1 MGYAF
6 YSWLNQTSTQ
16 SIIMWRNYLKTAWR
30 NLLKNKAYSVINILG
45 LAAGMAVALLIG
57 LWVYNEY
64 SYDRFLPG
72 YQQLYRVQRNYDSN
86 GDTLTFRTT
95 SPKLALA
102 LSNEIPEVEHVAI
115 SDWMSPRGLMVGDKK
130 LIIRGAQIGGDF
142 LKMFKYPLAKGNPN
156 TVFSD
161 PYSIVLTESTAK
173 ALFGDA
179 DPINK
184 MVRYNNRH
192 DLKVTG
198 LLKDIPA
205 NSTLQF
211 NFIVPFSYLEQ
222 IDPDVKDS
230 RSTFGNNGYQLFV
243 QLKPGV
249 TLAQVAGKIKN
260 IEHSE
265 KGSTNAMNS
274 YITLQPLERWHL
286 YSKYENGQDTAGFL
300 EYVHT
305 FTLIGVLV
313 LLIACI
319 NFINLTTARSEKR
332 AREVGVRKAVGSRRK
347 DLILQFLAE
356 SLVLTLIAFVF
367 AVVFVQMALPAFNT
381 LTEGQLALPFTNAG
395 FWALLLAGVLVT
407 ALIAGSR
414 PAFYLSSFQPVK
426 VLKGSIGSGKS
437 NSPFRKILVVAQFS
451 CSIALIISTVIIYQ
465 QVQYAKDRPSG
476 YDLDRL
482 VMTQASSDLAH
493 NYTALKN
500 ELIEKGI
507 ATSVTTASSPATDV
521 YWHADLGQWP
531 GKKADETV
539 EMGIIMVSEDYF
551 KTMGMQIAQGRD
563 FVGLADSNR
572 VIFNEAAIA
581 RLRIK
586 DPVNQTIRW
595 GGKPRQIAG
604 VVKDALMISPFAAA
618 DPTMFVIDPGV
629 QDHLLYRLSPRIN
642 TADALAQLTTIFNK
656 HNPAYP
662 YQYEFADQGYAFKF
676 KLEVLIGK
684 LSALFAG
691 LAIFISCLGLF
702 GLAAYIAEQ
711 RTKEIG
717 IRKVLGA
724 SVSQLWLLLSKDFI
738 VLVLISCVI
747 ATPIT
752 YYYLHDWLQQYNYR
766 INIRPMV
773 FVIAAILAI
782 VITIITISFQAI
794 KTALANPVK
803 SLKTE

>member
-1 MGYAF
+1 
-6 YSWLNQTSTQ
+6 
-16 SIIMWRNYLKTAWR
+16 MWRNYLKTAWR
-30 NLLKNKAYSVINILG
+30 NLLKNKVYSAINVLG

-72 YQQLYRVQRNYDSN
+72 YQQLYRVQRNFNSN

-95 SPKLALA
+95 SPRLAIALA
-102 LSNEIPEVEHVAI
+102 NDIPEIEHVAI

-142 LKMFKYPLAKGNPN
+142 LKMFRYPLIKGNPN

-184 MVRYNNRH
+184 MVRYNNQH

-198 LLKDIPA
+198 LLKDIPS

-222 IDPDVKDS
+222 IDPNVKEN
-230 RSTFGNNGYQLFV
+230 RSTFDNNGYQIFV
-243 QLKPGV
+243 QLKPGA
-249 TLAQVAGKIKN
+249 TLAQVAGKIRN
-260 IEHSE
+260 IEHIE
-265 KGSTNAMNS
+265 KGSNNAMNS

-286 YSKYENGQDTAGFL
+286 YSKYVNGQDTAGFL
-300 EYVHT
+300 EYVNT

-332 AREVGVRKAVGSRRK
+332 AREVGVRKAVGSRKK

-367 AVVFVQMALPAFNT
+367 AIIFVQLALPAFNT
-381 LTEGQLALPFTNAG
+381 LTEGQLALPVGNIG
-395 FWALLLAGVLVT
+395 FWVLVLAGVIVT

-426 VLKGSIGSGKS
+426 VLKSSIGSGRS
-437 NSPFRKILVVAQFS
+437 SSPFRKILVVAQFS

-465 QVQYAKDRPSG
+465 QVQHAKNRPSG

-482 VMTQASSDLAH
+482 VLTQSSSDLSR

-500 ELIEKGI
+500 ELIANGI
-507 ATSVTTASSPATDV
+507 ASSVTTASSPATDI
-521 YWHADLGQWP
+521 YWHSNLGQWP

-539 EMGIIMVSEDYF
+539 EMGIILVSEDYF
-551 KTMGMQIAQGRD
+551 KTMGMEIALGRD
-563 FVGLADSNR
+563 FAGLADSNR

-586 DPVNQTIRW
+586 DPINQTIRW
-595 GGKPRQIAG
+595 GGRARQITG

-629 QDHLLYRLSPRIN
+629 QDNLLYRLSPRMN
-642 TADALAQLTTIFNK
+642 PSDALAQLTAIFNK
-656 HNPAYP
+656 YNPAYP

-724 SVSQLWLLLSKDFI
+724 SVSQLWLLLSQDFI

-747 ATPIT
+747 AAPVT
-752 YYYLHDWLQQYNYR
+752 YYYLHDWLQQYEYR
-766 INIRPMV
+766 ISIQPLV
-773 FVIAAILAI
+773 FLIAAVTAI

-803 SLKTE
+803 SLRTE

>member
-1 MGYAF
+1 M
-6 YSWLNQTSTQ
+6 L
-16 SIIMWRNYLKTAWR
+16 RNYLKIAWR
-30 NLLKNKAYSVINILG
+30 NLLKNKTYSVINILG

-72 YQQLYRVQRNYDSN
+72 YQQLYRVQRNFDSN

-95 SPKLALA
+95 SQKLADA
-102 LSNEIPEVEHVAI
+102 LRNDIPEIEHVAI
-115 SDWMSPRGLMVGDKK
+115 SDWMSSRGLMVGDKK
-130 LIIRGAQIGGDF
+130 LFIRGAQAGGDF
-142 LKMFKYPLAKGNPN
+142 LKMFRYPLVKGNPT

-173 ALFGDA
+173 ALFGSE

-184 MVRYNNRH
+184 MVRYNNQH

-198 LLKDIPA
+198 LLKDVPA

-211 NFIVPFSYLEQ
+211 NFIVPFSYLKTVNQ
-222 IDPDVKDS
+222 DV
-230 RSTFGNNGYQLFV
+230 REGNTSFANNSYQLFV

-249 TLAQVAGKIKN
+249 TLAQVAGKIRN

-274 YITLQPLERWHL
+274 YITLQPLARWHL
-286 YSKYENGQDTAGFL
+286 YSNYVNGQDTAGFL
-300 EYVHT
+300 EYVKM
-305 FTLIGVLV
+305 FTLIGILV

-332 AREVGVRKAVGSRRK
+332 AREVGVRKAIGSSRK
-347 DLILQFLAE
+347 ALILQFLAE
-356 SLVLTLIAFVF
+356 SFLLTLIAFVF
-367 AVVFVQMALPAFNT
+367 AVLFVQMALPAFNT
-381 LTEGQLALPFTNAG
+381 LTEGQLVLPVASMG
-395 FWALLLAGVLVT
+395 FWSILLAGVLVT

-426 VLKGSIGSGKS
+426 VLKSSIGGGKS
-437 NSPFRKILVVAQFS
+437 KSSFRKILVVAQFS

-465 QVQYAKDRPSG
+465 QVQHAKNRPSG
-476 YDLDRL
+476 YDLSRLLVSPGSTDLDR
-482 VMTQASSDLAH
+482 

-500 ELIEKGI
+500 ELIAKGI
-507 ATSVTTASSPATDV
+507 ASSVTAASSPATDI
-521 YWHADLGQWP
+521 YWHSDIGQWP
-531 GKKADETV
+531 GKQAGETV
-539 EMGIIMVSEDYF
+539 EMGTILVSADYF
-551 KTMGMQIAQGRD
+551 KTMGMQIKEGRD
-563 FVGLADSNR
+563 FAGPADSSS

-586 DPVNQTIRW
+586 DPVSQNIRW
-595 GGKPRQIAG
+595 GRRAWQIVG
-604 VVKDALMISPFAAA
+604 VAKDALMLSPFSPAE
-618 DPTMFVIDPGV
+618 PTMFIPDPDV
-629 QDHLLYRLSPRIN
+629 HDNLMYRLAPGIN
-642 TADALAQLTTIFNK
+642 TADALAQLTAIFNK

-662 YQYEFADQGYAFKF
+662 YQYEFADQSYAFKF

-691 LAIFISCLGLF
+691 LAILISCLGLF
-702 GLAAYIAEQ
+702 GLAAYMAEQ

-724 SVSQLWLLLSKDFI
+724 SVAQLWLLLSKDFI
-738 VLVLISCVI
+738 VLVLLSCLI
-747 ATPIT
+747 ATPVT
-752 YYYLHDWLQQYNYR
+752 FYYLHDWLQQYNYR
-766 INIRPMV
+766 ITIGPLV
-773 FVIAAILAI
+773 FVMAGVAAI
-782 VITIITISFQAI
+782 VITILTISFQAI
-794 KTALANPVK
+794 KAARSNPVK
-803 SLKTE
+803 SLRTE